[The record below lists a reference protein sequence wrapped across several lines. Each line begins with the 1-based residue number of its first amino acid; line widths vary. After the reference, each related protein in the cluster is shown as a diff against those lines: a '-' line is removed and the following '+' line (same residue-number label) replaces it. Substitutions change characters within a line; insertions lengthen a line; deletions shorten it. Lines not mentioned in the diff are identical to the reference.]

1 MKKKVAFVHNAQWEM
16 YNFRGEMIG
25 ELKKRGYDIT
35 VIVPPNEGKEHLF
48 TEELG
53 VNLITVPMSRK
64 GTNIKEDFKL
74 LKNLYKIYRE
84 EKFDLVYHYTIKPN
98 IYGTLAAKLAGR
110 KSVAITTGLGYVFI
124 NKNITSLIAQFL
136 YKFSLTYAEEVW
148 FLNSEDKEIF
158 LEKDLIAESQA
169 FILPSEGVNTKR
181 YIPSAKEIKDGK
193 IKFLMIARVLYDKG
207 FREYVEAAKKIKS
220 QRPDIEFQLLGAI
233 DNGNPSGVPKEEV
246 DEAVEAGILNYL
258 GTTNDVVKV
267 IKEADCIV
275 LPSYREGVS
284 RVLMEAASMEKPIIA
299 TNVAG
304 CREVVDEGLT
314 GFLCKAKNSFDLAY
328 KMATLIILSE
338 VERELMGK
346 RARQKIVDE
355 MDLERVIEIYDI
367 KTTQIITGEKEG
379 LTVNL
384 EELLRVKQRKNI

>member
-1 MKKKVAFVHNAQWEM
+1 
-16 YNFRGEMIG
+16 
-25 ELKKRGYDIT
+25 
-35 VIVPPNEGKEHLF
+35 
-48 TEELG
+48 
-53 VNLITVPMSRK
+53 
-64 GTNIKEDFKL
+64 
-74 LKNLYKIYRE
+74 
-84 EKFDLVYHYTIKPN
+84 
-98 IYGTLAAKLAGR
+98 
-110 KSVAITTGLGYVFI
+110 
-124 NKNITSLIAQFL
+124 
-136 YKFSLTYAEEVW
+136 
-148 FLNSEDKEIF
+148 
-158 LEKDLIAESQA
+158 
-169 FILPSEGVNTKR
+169 
-181 YIPSAKEIKDGK
+181 
-193 IKFLMIARVLYDKG
+193 
-207 FREYVEAAKKIKS
+207 
-220 QRPDIEFQLLGAI
+220 LGAI

-328 KMATLIILSE
+328 KMATLINLSE
-338 VERELMGK
+338 EERELMGK